1 MKRNFTNENF
11 EDFLR
16 QSADGLRLRPSGKVW
31 KNISKHL
38 NKRRRRVGFAIGTFL
53 LAISIFGYFIVQDSA
68 KKLNSFANANPATT
82 TSATKKVF
90 ETRKYS
96 FQQCAKTS
104 HFKHTPSRTTFFKN

>member
-53 LAISIFGYFIVQDSA
+53 LAVSTFG
-68 KKLNSFANANPATT
+68 LLH
-82 TSATKKVF
+82 
-90 ETRKYS
+90 
-96 FQQCAKTS
+96 CAGLCQEIQ
-104 HFKHTPSRTTFFKN
+104 FFG